1 MTETL
6 IYALPAG
13 KTERW
18 HEDLMYGGG
27 RLLTATEIE
36 AVKAAA
42 GAEGWHSFRVTT
54 FTEGEPVDFTKA
66 LGS

>member
-13 KTERW
+13 ETEAW
-18 HEDLMYGGG
+18 HEDLMYAGGL
-27 RLLTATEIE
+27 LLTAEEIE

-42 GAEGWHSFRVTT
+42 SAAGWHSFRVTT
-54 FTEGEPVDFTKA
+54 FTPGEMPDFTKA
-66 LGS
+66 LGL